1 MNMIYFYSL
10 YSSCIFFLNLEFQV
24 FRKSQLVVSADNF
37 WAVFFSNAFC
47 HPVDMQRANN
57 WAKFEVNWVMVVQ
70 LSHFL
75 HIDVVLSLSLTLN
88 RFRIVDFEQVN

>member
-1 MNMIYFYSL
+1 
-10 YSSCIFFLNLEFQV
+10 
-24 FRKSQLVVSADNF
+24 
-37 WAVFFSNAFC
+37 
-47 HPVDMQRANN
+47 MQRANN

-75 HIDVVLSLSLTLN
+75 RIDVVLSLSLTLN